1 MKPVIFLSVFMIT
14 LSMISCGTSEK
25 LDSEPIEQT
34 QTSDSTEYELVVF
47 DAGFETW
54 FQQRSQ
60 PAWYHSKPFYKSWN
74 QRFTDRWNAL
84 VRTGR
89 PGYDTEINYNPAID
103 YGLEL
108 EHKLYYFFK
117 YNGFE

>member
-1 MKPVIFLSVFMIT
+1 MKTVIFLSAIMMS
-14 LSMISCGTSEK
+14 LSMISCGTSANV
-25 LDSEPIEQT
+25 DSKPIKQT
-34 QTSDSTEYELVVF
+34 ETSDSTEYKLVVF

-60 PAWYHSKPFYKSWN
+60 PSWYHSKPFYKSRN

-84 VRTGR
+84 VRTGK
-89 PGYDTEINYNPAID
+89 PGYDTEINYDPTID

-117 YNGFE
+117 YTGFE